1 MQFVSPMALKN
12 YKSSIILLCVLL
24 PLVAQA
30 KIADYDEYLQKKA
43 AESYEQSLNS
53 FNPNPEGVT
62 DDFNV
67 LVGK

>member
-1 MQFVSPMALKN
+1 MIVIAPMAVRN
-12 YKSSIILLCVLL
+12 YKLCVFLLCM
-24 PLVAQA
+24 VAADA
-30 KIADYDEYLQKKA
+30 KIADFDEYLQKRA

-62 DDFNV
+62 DDFNM